1 MELKKRIWLNTL
13 ASQLSIKNRTFGH
26 LIKKKSDLKIEK
38 KLNFKKPSRRKNKKT
53 VSNLKPGSVLILLS
67 QKLLGKKVI
76 LINTT
81 ESGLLVVTGPFSLNG
96 ISLLIELNDFFC
108 EKYYNKYKCIFNTT
122 INNELI
128 EQIKIIEENILKNAN
143 LKKKTPQY
151 KIYEQLKNG
160 NFKIITDIHK
170 MSNNL
175 FMLKISGIWENDTE
189 YGLTYKFI
197 KLSNPN

>member
-96 ISLLIELNDFFC
+96 ISLRRVNKKYTIQSGAELSIEKLNSPTLILNSLLFNDEYFEALAKSKSKSFDCKKHNFVVSHRIRQNYIDKYIHEYLKKDFFLN
-108 EKYYNKYKCIFNTT
+108 Y
-122 INNELI
+122 LM
-128 EQIKIIEENILKNAN
+128 IKLDN
-143 LKKKTPQY
+143 LKR
-151 KIYEQLKNG
+151 
-160 NFKIITDIHK
+160 
-170 MSNNL
+170 
-175 FMLKISGIWENDTE
+175 
-189 YGLTYKFI
+189 
-197 KLSNPN
+197 